1 MHRKYVWRCW
11 VAKGYAA
18 PIKKLFSLSSK
29 LTLCFSSLSCY
40 GWDSTNCTTS
50 LPASFLAVKFQQK
63 EHRMKIGK
71 HDEGRKDFSQLLL
84 ITAVNADSAQDL
96 VVAADSSSLPCFIYL
111 AFPEPVSYSSS
122 EVLTPAMQHPSSE
135 IHVSAQAPSPKLQLD
150 SSSPRSLRSS
160 LRSPDPQ
167 SLLSLLVLTTLSSCS
182 ADLRDSCFLGLISL
196 CFLRAS
202 FPLLQFSNVC

>member
-1 MHRKYVWRCW
+1 MLWLGLC
-11 VAKGYAA
+11 
-18 PIKKLFSLSSK
+18 KLYYF
-29 LTLCFSSLSCY
+29 F
-40 GWDSTNCTTS
+40 
-50 LPASFLAVKFQQK
+50 ASQFPGCQFQQK

-122 EVLTPAMQHPSSE
+122 EVLLTPATQHLSSE

-160 LRSPDPQ
+160 LRSPDSQ

-182 ADLRDSCFLGLISL
+182 ADLGDSCFLGLISL